1 MSLECKVQV
10 FLNNLSEKKAE
21 AIRKSLEPDNVD
33 FPENLSFRIEK
44 DETSLIFTFEGKGNI
59 RTLISTIDEVLE
71 QTQVI
76 LRVTNDA

>member
-10 FLNNLSEKKAE
+10 VLNNISEKKAE
-21 AIRKSLEPDNVD
+21 AIRKALEPDNVD
-33 FPENLSFRIEK
+33 FPKDLSFKIEK
-44 DETSLIFTFEGKGNI
+44 NGDSLIFTFEGKENI

-76 LRVTNDA
+76 LKVTG

>member
-10 FLNNLSEKKAE
+10 FLNNLSEKKADS
-21 AIRKSLEPDNVD
+21 IKKSLEPDNVD
-33 FPENLSFRIEK
+33 FPKDLSFKIEK
-44 DETSLIFTFEGKGNI
+44 KEASLVFVFEGKGNI

-76 LRVTNDA
+76 LKVTS

>member
-10 FLNNLSEKKAE
+10 ILNNISEKKAE
-21 AIRKSLEPDNVD
+21 AIRKALEPDNVD
-33 FPENLSFRIEK
+33 FPKDLSFKIEK
-44 DETSLIFTFEGKGNI
+44 NGDSLIFTFEGKENI

-76 LRVTNDA
+76 LKVTG

>member
-10 FLNNLSEKKAE
+10 YLNNLSEKKAD
-21 AIRKSLEPDNVD
+21 AIRKALEPDNID
-33 FPENLSFRIEK
+33 FPKDLSFSIK
-44 DETSLIFTFEGKGNI
+44 QIGTTLVFVFEGKGNI

-76 LRVTNDA
+76 LKVTN

>member
-10 FLNNLSEKKAE
+10 FLNSLSEKKAE
-21 AIRKSLEPDNVD
+21 SIRKSLEPDNVD
-33 FPENLSFRIEK
+33 FPEGLSFRIEK
-44 DETSLIFTFEGKGNI
+44 DSTSLVFIFEGKGNI

-76 LRVTNDA
+76 LKVTS

>member
-10 FLNNLSEKKAE
+10 FLNNLSEKKTE
-21 AIRKSLEPDNVD
+21 SIRKSLEPDNVD
-33 FPENLSFRIEK
+33 FPENLSFKIEK
-44 DETSLIFTFEGKGNI
+44 DEASLIFTFEGKGNI

-76 LRVTNDA
+76 LKVTS

>member
-10 FLNNLSEKKAE
+10 FLNNISEKKAE
-21 AIRKSLEPDNVD
+21 AIRKALEPDNID
-33 FPENLSFRIEK
+33 FPKDLLFKIEK
-44 DETSLIFTFEGKGNI
+44 SDDSLIFTFEGKENI

-76 LRVTNDA
+76 LKVTS

>member
-10 FLNNLSEKKAE
+10 FLNNLSEKKADS
-21 AIRKSLEPDNVD
+21 IRKSLEPDNVD
-33 FPENLSFRIEK
+33 FPEDLSFRIEN
-44 DETSLIFTFEGKGNI
+44 EGTSLVFIFEGKGNI

-76 LRVTNDA
+76 LKVTS

>member
-21 AIRKSLEPDNVD
+21 SIRKSLEPDNVD
-33 FPENLSFRIEK
+33 FPDGLSFRIEEN
-44 DETSLIFTFEGKGNI
+44 ETSLVFIFEGKGNI

-76 LRVTNDA
+76 LKVTS

>member
-1 MSLECKVQV
+1 V
-10 FLNNLSEKKAE
+10 FLNNLSEKKVE
-21 AIRKSLEPDNVD
+21 SIRKSLEPDNVD

-44 DETSLIFTFEGKGNI
+44 DKTSLIFIFEGKGNI

-76 LRVTNDA
+76 LKVTG

>member
-21 AIRKSLEPDNVD
+21 SIRKSLEPDNVD
-33 FPENLSFRIEK
+33 FPDGLSFRIDK
-44 DETSLIFTFEGKGNI
+44 DNESLVFTFEGKGNI

-76 LRVTNDA
+76 LKVTS

>member
-10 FLNNLSEKKAE
+10 FLNNLSEKKVE
-21 AIRKSLEPDNVD
+21 SIRKSLEPDNVD
-33 FPENLSFRIEK
+33 FPENLSFRIENDK
-44 DETSLIFTFEGKGNI
+44 TSLIFIFEGKGNI

-76 LRVTNDA
+76 LKVTG

>member
-21 AIRKSLEPDNVD
+21 SIRKSLEPDNVD
-33 FPENLSFRIEK
+33 FPDGLSFRIEK
-44 DETSLIFTFEGKGNI
+44 DNASLVFIFEGKGNI

-76 LRVTNDA
+76 LKVTS

>member
-1 MSLECKVQV
+1 M
-10 FLNNLSEKKAE
+10 FLNNIEEKKAE

-33 FPENLSFRIEK
+33 FPENLSFRIGKENG
-44 DETSLIFTFEGKGNI
+44 SLSFTFEGKGNI

-76 LRVTNDA
+76 LKVTG

>member
-10 FLNNLSEKKAE
+10 FLNNLSERKAD
-21 AIRKSLEPDNVD
+21 AVHKALEPDNVD
-33 FPENLSFRIEK
+33 FPKDLVFRIENTK
-44 DETSLIFTFEGKGNI
+44 EALVFTFEGKGNI

-76 LRVTNDA
+76 LKVTG